1 MGRKTPNK
9 QTNIYFLTYID
20 ILQLPIVLKDITE
33 NTVANSVLSQ
43 SLVTAAN
50 KHVSVV
56 NLGVTFLLDAILNKT
71 ASFKTEMKTF
81 YSLIIFMIFLTLY
94 F

>member
-1 MGRKTPNK
+1 M
-9 QTNIYFLTYID
+9 
-20 ILQLPIVLKDITE
+20 DITE
-33 NTVANSVLSQ
+33 NTVTKSALFQ
-43 SLVTAAN
+43 RLDTAAN

-71 ASFKTEMKTF
+71 ASFKSEMKTF
-81 YSLIIFMIFLTLY
+81 YSLIFMIFLTLY